1 MSILFQK
8 VIGRWFNE
16 WEQRLQMN
24 VSKIV
29 WSAKDQAKVIE
40 AVKKKK
46 AEQKNMR
53 YLAYVG
59 ESKVLV
65 PCGHIVPVDATDIK
79 HRLCPICKALS
90 YHSLKS
96 NFPYDPLLPTS

>member
-1 MSILFQK
+1 
-8 VIGRWFNE
+8 
-16 WEQRLQMN
+16 
-24 VSKIV
+24 
-29 WSAKDQAKVIE
+29 
-40 AVKKKK
+40 
-46 AEQKNMR
+46 MR

-65 PCGHIVPVDATDIK
+65 PCGHIVPVDATDIS

-96 NFPYDPLLPTS
+96 NFPYDPLLPMS